1 MQNRNVPLRYFP
13 ELTWINLTRTMILSD
28 DYLKLV
34 GTA

>member
-13 ELTWINLTRTMILSD
+13 ELTWINLTKTIILSD